1 VEGAFDRGDAV
12 IIRSPD
18 GRDLGRGLVAYAK
31 VDAERIVGKRSAD
44 IEAILG
50 YNGGDELV
58 HRNDMALS
66 RK

>member
-1 VEGAFDRGDAV
+1 V

-18 GRDLGRGLVAYAK
+18 GRELGRGLVAYAN